1 MASTN
6 GLTNLPQH
14 ESHQRKEEETKSSN
28 MTEAKNES
36 QATKESVDNDRED
49 NVAGTAHTQVEPA
62 SPGTPTSPQSA
73 TDTSSVSH
81 FKRRDEVKTQHYIT
95 KSHALV
101 KDNLTAPLNADRDLP
116 KFGEMVSELIHLL
129 AAAGVVSCTRSL
141 STKM

>member
-6 GLTNLPQH
+6 GPAALPHH
-14 ESHQRKEEETKSSN
+14 ESHQRKEEETKSSDVA
-28 MTEAKNES
+28 EAKIQS
-36 QATKESVDNDRED
+36 QATKNSVDKDRE
-49 NVAGTAHTQVEPA
+49 NSVAGPAQPKVEPA
-62 SPGTPTSPQSA
+62 SPGTPISPQSA
-73 TDTSSVSH
+73 TDVSSESH

-129 AAAGVVSCTRSL
+129 AAAGVVS
-141 STKM
+141 